1 MKTQNNNLTS
11 GAAKRNIR
19 LAYADR
25 LKPRTFSRDPPTEKA
40 TASPSKVAGGSNS
53 PAQARAR
60 SILKKYRAH
69 VRNQEFKR
77 LRSVVPAV
85 ADNDKASKAEI
96 LEETIRY
103 IDSLHQQLLERI
115 QCNGL
120 PSKLRE
126 HANQVRLV
134 GPSSSG
140 RVSAEG
146 STSDSSSA
154 VTQRL
159 SDSQTSEWTTS
170 DVAALMSSAL
180 EPQLEASLRQKRHL
194 DRLREKRVIAAVTS
208 STQ

>member
-11 GAAKRNIR
+11 GAAKRNLR

-25 LKPRTFSRDPPTEKA
+25 LKPRTFTRDPPTEKA
-40 TASPSKVAGGSNS
+40 TASPNKVAAGSNS

-96 LEETIRY
+96 LEETISY
-103 IDSLHQQLLERI
+103 INSLHQQLLERI

-140 RVSAEG
+140 RVSAEQ
-146 STSDSSSA
+146 STSDSSA

-159 SDSQTSEWTTS
+159 SDSQTSDWTTS
-170 DVAALMSSAL
+170 DVAALMSNAL

>member
-11 GAAKRNIR
+11 GAAKRNLR

-25 LKPRTFSRDPPTEKA
+25 LKPRTFTRDPPTEKA
-40 TASPSKVAGGSNS
+40 TSSPSKVATGSNS

-96 LEETIRY
+96 LEETISY
-103 IDSLHQQLLERI
+103 INSLHQQLLERI

-146 STSDSSSA
+146 STADSSA

-159 SDSQTSEWTTS
+159 SDSQTSDWTTS